1 MNPNNN
7 TDIPSPAA
15 IGGSSSIALLWLL
28 RMRWATIASQAML
41 VWISISIFHLTIS
54 LPLAGLVLSVEL
66 LSNILFYHVLGK
78 QRETPCWIPALVMS
92 LDVTLM
98 TVLFFHVI
106 SIFNPLNILYIV
118 SIVLGALLLEKSC
131 SYALATFTLSC
142 YTIFFFF
149 SKPTQPDHALAQELS
164 LANTDPE
171 MLAAFSRQIDAYLQ
185 THNHYMFF
193 IFFLMV
199 ILIVYP
205 VAQIKKNIQ
214 EQEKVLK
221 ELAEE
226 KMRNEKLASLATFAA
241 GAAHEFSTPLSTIA
255 VAAGEM
261 LFHFKKHGGDK
272 NLIDDT
278 RLIRDQVSRCKEILF
293 QMSADSGKLL
303 GEAVDKFSIKELVYE
318 AMALFHLE
326 NLKQVNF
333 INQVDDLQVIM
344 PVRTLTR
351 TIRELMKNAM
361 DASAP
366 GAPIDIVCRKDAHYL
381 YFEVIDHGSGMDPE
395 FLKRATEPFY
405 TSKEPGK
412 GMGLGLYLAKIMANR
427 FGGDLKLISEPGEG
441 TTALLSFALARI
453 GAGER

>member
-1 MNPNNN
+1 MNRNIN
-7 TDIPSPAA
+7 TDIASPAA
-15 IGGSSSIALLWLL
+15 SGTNIAFLWLL
-28 RMRWATIASQAML
+28 RLRWATIASQAML
-41 VWISISIFHLTIS
+41 VCISISIFHLTIS
-54 LPLAGLVLSVEL
+54 LPLAGLILGAEL
-66 LSNILFYHVLGK
+66 ISNIFLYQLLRK
-78 QRETPCWIPALVMS
+78 QQETPCWIPALVMS

-98 TVLFFHVI
+98 TVLFFHVV

-131 SYALATFTLSC
+131 SYALATFTLCC

-149 SKPTQPDHALAQELS
+149 SKPAQPDHALLTSLS
-164 LANTDPE
+164 LTNTDPE
-171 MLAAFSRQIDAYLQ
+171 TLAVFSRQIDAYLQ
-185 THNHYMFF
+185 THSHYMFF
-193 IFFLMV
+193 IFLLMV

-333 INQVDDLQVIM
+333 INQVDELQVVM

-366 GAPIDIVCRKDAHYL
+366 GAPIDIVCRKDDQYL
-381 YFEVIDHGSGMDPE
+381 YFEVVDHGSGMDRE

-405 TSKEPGK
+405 TSKQPGK

-441 TTALLSFALARI
+441 TTAILSFALVRI
-453 GAGER
+453 GADER